1 MDRPSHV
8 RSSGSGRV
16 SDRGRRG
23 QVGRNIARTILGLIA
38 VATLTLLSFQS
49 IHAINDASSSGQ
61 VRQWERDAAFWNCLT
76 TQAHSLVAP
85 GERVQIDRQGLAAA
99 VMLEKAVGGWTIL
112 VTKADQAS
120 AVLVLKSDNH
130 RESCLGSVVVE
141 YAPGSNLAGRPE
153 KIGSGAS
160 DHGGGS
166 LPSTPL

>member
-16 SDRGRRG
+16 SDRG
-23 QVGRNIARTILGLIA
+23 QTGRNIARSILALIA
-38 VATLTLLSFQS
+38 LATLTLLSLQS
-49 IHAINDASSSGQ
+49 IHAIKDASSPGQ

-85 GERVQIDRQGLAAA
+85 GERVQINRQGLAAA

-130 RESCLGSVVVE
+130 RASCLGSVVAE
-141 YAPGSNLAGRPE
+141 YAPGSNLGGRPE

-160 DHGGGS
+160 DRGSGS